1 MNFETLL
8 ATKEKKLQ
16 DCQELIEEL
25 KKEEEILNHENIK
38 IINRRLQELIN
49 KEILFFNNLEYT
61 KFKNNP
67 HEIND
72 LEDEIYFYFNLYV
85 KNIDKIKLEKLD
97 KHKSELTKS
106 HRIRKYMQ
114 DFTNTLKSIFKK
126 SEELIFKSESK
137 FIKYKESYR
146 TRKDTQYFTNISK
159 LVLEN
164 SKDLFSLI
172 NIVGF
177 FIVIFILTQHF
188 IQTKTIP
195 FIDSQKI
202 ISLAITGIVFGGIF
216 CFFYIAVFVFSREL
230 HKYFLKIPKSI
241 PAIICIAASIMV
253 FFTLNSLSIAILS
266 LILIVL
272 IVANIMLWFFGRKYI
287 ISSNMIEIYAI
298 QTILIFILYAVI
310 AFIYAL
316 VIINTQITNDNYC
329 YYYFYLLLIC
339 IVFYILFS
347 FLFYIND
354 FKFFILANAIIL
366 IFSLFALNKNIISY
380 LKIGNFNAELLL
392 SKNKTLKDKL
402 IDNNISFIEN
412 AEGIKVEN
420 LHILSDA
427 KDVYYIQ
434 SKKENNTSTEKS
446 FIIDKKYV
454 LDKNF

>member
-8 ATKEKKLQ
+8 ATKEKRLQ
-16 DCQELIEEL
+16 DCQELIKEL
-25 KKEEEILNHENIK
+25 KEEKQILNHENIK

-72 LEDEIYFYFNLYV
+72 LENEIYFYFNLYI
-85 KNIDKIKLEKLD
+85 KNIDRIKLEKLN

-106 HRIRKYMQ
+106 HRIRKYIQ
-114 DFTNTLKSIFKK
+114 DFANKSIFKK

-146 TRKDTQYFTNISK
+146 TRKDTQDFTNISK
-159 LVLEN
+159 LILKK

-177 FIVIFILTQHF
+177 FIAIFILAQHF

-202 ISLAITGIVFGGIF
+202 IALAVTGILFGGIF

-230 HKYFLKIPKSI
+230 HKYFLKIPIKI
-241 PAIICIAASIMV
+241 P
-253 FFTLNSLSIAILS
+253 
-266 LILIVL
+266 ILIYIATL
-272 IVANIMLWFFGRKYI
+272 IIFFITQNDPSIKFLFLFLITLVVANIILWFFGRKYI
-287 ISSNMIEIYAI
+287 ISSNMIEICAM

-316 VIINTQITNDNYC
+316 VIINTQKINDI
-329 YYYFYLLLIC
+329 YLIFACILILG
-339 IVFYILFS
+339 LFS

-354 FKFFILANAIIL
+354 FKFFILTNAIIL
-366 IFSLFALNKNIISY
+366 IFSLFTLNKNIISY
-380 LKIGNFNAELLL
+380 LKIGNFDAELLL
-392 SKNKTLKDKL
+392 SKNKILKDKL

-420 LHILSDA
+420 VHILSDA
-427 KDVYYIQ
+427 KDIYYIQ
-434 SKKENNTSTEKS
+434 SKKEDNTSTEKS

>member
-25 KKEEEILNHENIK
+25 KKEEKVLNHENIK

-67 HEIND
+67 HKIND
-72 LEDEIYFYFNLYV
+72 LENEIYFYFNLYI
-85 KNIDKIKLEKLD
+85 KNIERIKLEKLN
-97 KHKSELTKS
+97 KHKSKLTKS

-114 DFTNTLKSIFKK
+114 DFTNKSIFKK

-146 TRKDTQYFTNISK
+146 TRKDTLDFTNISK

-202 ISLAITGIVFGGIF
+202 IALAITGIVFGGIF
-216 CFFYIAVFVFSREL
+216 CFFYIAIFVFSREL
-230 HKYFLKIPKSI
+230 HKHFLKIPIEI
-241 PAIICIAASIMV
+241 PILICIATLIIFFITQNDPSIK
-253 FFTLNSLSIAILS
+253 FLFLFLITLVI
-266 LILIVL
+266 
-272 IVANIMLWFFGRKYI
+272 ANIILLFFGRKYI
-287 ISSNMIEIYAI
+287 ISSNMIEICTM

-316 VIINTQITNDNYC
+316 VIINTQITDNI
-329 YYYFYLLLIC
+329 YYHLALVY
-339 IVFYILFS
+339 IVFCILFS

-380 LKIGNFNAELLL
+380 LKIGNFDAELLL

-412 AEGIKVEN
+412 TEGIKVEN
-420 LHILSDA
+420 VHIISDA

>member
-8 ATKEKKLQ
+8 ATKEKRLQ

-38 IINRRLQELIN
+38 ITNRRLQELIN

-72 LEDEIYFYFNLYV
+72 LEDEIYFYFNFYI
-85 KNIDKIKLEKLD
+85 KNIDRIKLEKLD

-146 TRKDTQYFTNISK
+146 TRKDTQDFTNISK

-177 FIVIFILTQHF
+177 FIVIFILAQHF

-202 ISLAITGIVFGGIF
+202 IALAVTGILFGGIF

-230 HKYFLKIPKSI
+230 HKYFLKIPIKI
-241 PAIICIAASIMV
+241 PILICIATLIIFFITQNDPSIK
-253 FFTLNSLSIAILS
+253 FLFLFLITL
-266 LILIVL
+266 V
-272 IVANIMLWFFGRKYI
+272 VANIILWFFGRKYI
-287 ISSNMIEIYAI
+287 ISSNMIEICAM

-316 VIINTQITNDNYC
+316 VIINTQITSNA
-329 YYYFYLLLIC
+329 YLFLIC
-339 IVFYILFS
+339 IGFCILFN

-354 FKFFILANAIIL
+354 FKFFILTNAIIL

-412 AEGIKVEN
+412 TEGIKVEN
-420 LHILSDA
+420 VHILSDA
-427 KDVYYIQ
+427 KDAYYIQ
-434 SKKENNTSTEKS
+434 SEKEDNTSTEKS